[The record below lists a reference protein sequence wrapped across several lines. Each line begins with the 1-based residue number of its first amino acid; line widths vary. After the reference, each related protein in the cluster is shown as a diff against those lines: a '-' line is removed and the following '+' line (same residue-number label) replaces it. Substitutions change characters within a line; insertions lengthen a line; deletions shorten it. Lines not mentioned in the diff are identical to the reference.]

1 VRGPSCLLA
10 SALCGVGAAA
20 FAASASAPAAAPSAQ
35 VPLCVGLTIV
45 TAVEQPN
52 GDYESIKTV
61 ESIAG
66 DVVRL
71 KYSSERM
78 VSDLL
83 APGPPT
89 LTTMTHYRSV
99 RRQDLQNAASYAQE
113 FSDDLPETIPGTTA
127 IGVSRQVLDRLKRAG
142 QAELAISAIVP
153 GQPLG
158 IDAEVRPNVYD
169 YLQAAPLVR
178 AADRPVMLPVV
189 VNDRAVMLPGIRAT
203 RDTAGERSEFVF
215 LDDLD
220 NPIAL
225 QFRIGIDALKPWGPD
240 MRELMKGVTA
250 ANPAI
255 PAMFGLGNDP
265 EGGDR
270 ARLRVV
276 KLAFRCA
283 PAGGDGATGT
293 GAGRLERSLAETGRA
308 EVYDIFFTF
317 NSDVIRP
324 ESEPTLGEIA
334 RLLRT
339 RPDWSLSIEGHTDGV
354 ASDTFNLELSKR
366 RAASVKAALTTR
378 HGVSAAR
385 LSTAGFGESR
395 PRDTNDTLEGRARN
409 RRVELVRV
417 P

>member
-1 VRGPSCLLA
+1 M
-10 SALCGVGAAA
+10 CGLGAAA
-20 FAASASAPAAAPSAQ
+20 VESSAPAPAASVSLR
-35 VPLCVGLTIV
+35 VPLCAGLTIV
-45 TAVEQPN
+45 TAVQQPN

-61 ESIAG
+61 ESIVG

-83 APGPPT
+83 VPGPPT
-89 LTTMTHYRSV
+89 LTTTTHYRSV
-99 RRQDLQNAASYAQE
+99 RREDLQNATSYAQE

-127 IGVSRQVLDRLKRAG
+127 IGVSRQVLDRLRRAE

-189 VNDRAVMLPGIRAT
+189 VNDRAVMLPAIRAT
-203 RDTAGERSEFVF
+203 RDAAGERSEFFF

-220 NPIAL
+220 NPLAL
-225 QFRIGIDALKPWGPD
+225 QFRIGIDALKPWGPE

-250 ANPAI
+250 ADPAI
-255 PAMFGLGNDP
+255 PAMFGVGDDP

-270 ARLRVV
+270 AQLRVV

-283 PAGGDGATGT
+283 PAGGDGAGGAAGA

-334 RLLRT
+334 LLLRT
-339 RPDWSLSIEGHTDGV
+339 RADWSLSIEGHTDGV
-354 ASDTFNLELSKR
+354 ASDTFNLELSRR